1 MTKLYSVTWTAF
13 GAIEIAA
20 TSPEEARKTAELMTI
35 SELRDASYAV
45 EREIDLFVE
54 EIKPTS

>member
-1 MTKLYSVTWTAF
+1 MLYSVTWTAF
-13 GAIEIAA
+13 GAVYIEAA
-20 TSPEEARKTAELMTI
+20 SPEEAHKEAELMTI

-54 EIKPTS
+54 EIKNNH